1 MNTILINTE
10 HYETRVAVVTAKG
23 ELEEFYL
30 ERKGET
36 RLAGNVYKGIIR
48 SVLPGMG
55 AIFVDIGTDKNGF
68 LYISSSE
75 EKTIASLLDEE
86 PEEARTVRKK
96 KKEAFIARLKK
107 GQELYVQVV
116 KEPIGTKGPLLTT
129 DVSIPGKYIVFM
141 PFNDTRG
148 VSKRIEEKEKRAN
161 IRGFMDKLELPKG
174 AGCIARTQSAYA
186 TLRDLK
192 LEARY
197 LSNLWIRTQ
206 KRAKEEKAPCMI
218 HGEHEVGLRIVRDVV
233 DEDLEKIVVD
243 DKIEYKKIV
252 RYAASVKPVLKRKI
266 FYYRG
271 KAPIYEKYRVEEEID
286 KLYRRKVP
294 LKSGGSIVIEQTEG
308 LVAID
313 VNTGKFTGSRNLED
327 TTFRNNMEATEEIAR
342 QIMLRDLGGI
352 IVIDFIDM
360 NRKDHRRR
368 VQESLQ
374 KAFKNDKAK
383 INISE
388 ISSIGLIEMT
398 RQRIRRSHE
407 TMSFRECPYC
417 SGLGRVKTKATIAIE
432 TVRRLYRA
440 AHAKREH
447 TLTVN
452 LHPDVAEHMQEHFAV
467 SLKEIEKR
475 FRKRVHVKADPKLHV
490 EDAHVE

>member
-10 HYETRVAVVTAKG
+10 HYETRVAVVSTKG
-23 ELEEFYL
+23 NLEEFYL
-30 ERKGET
+30 ERKGEA
-36 RLAGNVYKGIIR
+36 RLAGNIYKGIIR

-55 AIFVDIGTDKNGF
+55 AIFVDLGTDKNGF

-86 PEEARTVRKK
+86 PDEERAQRKK
-96 KKEAFIARLKK
+96 RKQEFISRLKK

-129 DVSIPGKYIVFM
+129 DISIPGKYIVFM

-148 VSKRIEEKEKRAN
+148 VSKRIEEKDKRTR
-161 IRGFMDKLELPKG
+161 IRDFLEKLELPKG

-186 TLRDLK
+186 NLRELK

-197 LSNLWIRTQ
+197 LSNLWSRTL
-206 KRAKEEKAPCMI
+206 KRAVQTKAPCLI
-218 HGEHEVGLRIVRDVV
+218 HGEYELGLRIVRDVV
-233 DEDLEKIVVD
+233 DEKLEKIVVD
-243 DKIEYKKIV
+243 DKQEYKKII
-252 RYAASVKPVLKRKI
+252 RYISSVKPTLRRKI
-266 FYYRG
+266 FYHHG
-271 KAPIYEKYRVEEEID
+271 KAPIYEKYGVEGEID

-294 LKSGGSIVIEQTEG
+294 LKSGGSIVIQQTEG

-327 TTFRNNMEATEEIAR
+327 TTFRNNMEAAEEIAR

-360 NRKDHRRR
+360 NRRDHRRR
-368 VQESLQ
+368 VHDILAKSFRL
-374 KAFKNDKAK
+374 DKAK

-388 ISSIGLIEMT
+388 ISQIGLIEMT
-398 RQRIRRSHE
+398 RQRTRKSHE

-417 SGLGRVKTKATIAIE
+417 SGLGRVKTKSTIAIE
-432 TVRRLYRA
+432 TVRRLHRA
-440 AHAKREH
+440 MHSKRSPAI
-447 TLTVN
+447 TLN
-452 LHPDVAEHMQEHFAV
+452 LHPDVAEEMQANFNN
-467 SLKEIEKR
+467 SLKDLERR
-475 FRKRVHVKADPKLHV
+475 FRKRIHIKADTKLHV
-490 EDAHVE
+490 EDVHIE